1 MVFSHYSTSSKKR
14 RFGKAK
20 IKSNSQ
26 KLPKNISNIEV
37 KIHQLSSKGVGVG
50 YISQQDK
57 EKYEKNKVYVPN
69 TIPGEVVRVHPTK
82 KTGKGLEAE
91 LIELVT
97 PSSER
102 QSPKCNAYLN
112 CGGCQL
118 QHMTYDAYLKW
129 KQQTIFNLF
138 QKSNIPLKEFGGFFA
153 SKLQQRRRASFKFK
167 RTKEKSFIGFYA
179 NKSHQIIELEG
190 CVVICPELLKT
201 KQKILQGLD
210 KIFPIGTS
218 LSIQINQYDT
228 GSDIL
233 IIADQKLSKEVQT
246 ELTVWASGTDIKR
259 ISLSYTGELKAS
271 LIYQET
277 PPSII
282 WGGIIVSPPPGS
294 FLQPTLFGEKIL
306 QKEILS
312 AHKNAKHCLDLFAGC
327 GTLSAN
333 LLTQKVKI
341 TAIDTQIEC
350 LKAYEA
356 GYRNFKQDNLLKV
369 EIRDL
374 INAPVMSSFLNYFD
388 GIILDPPRSGANEQ
402 IKQISMSN
410 CPSVTYVSCN
420 PLSFIN
426 DAQIL
431 IGAGYQLQK
440 ITLIDQFSWTT
451 HSELIGYFKKK

>member
-20 IKSNSQ
+20 IKSNSR
-26 KLPKNISNIEV
+26 KHPKHISNIEV

-50 YISQQDK
+50 YISQQVN

-97 PSSER
+97 PSFER

-118 QHMTYDAYLKW
+118 QHLNYDAYLRW
-129 KQQTIFNLF
+129 KQQTIFDLF

-190 CVVICPELLKT
+190 CIVICPELLKT

-246 ELTVWASGTDIKR
+246 ELTVWASSTDIKR
-259 ISLSYTGELKAS
+259 ISLSYTGELKAN

-374 INAPVMSSFLNYFD
+374 INAPVMSSSLNYFD

-426 DAQIL
+426 DAKIL
-431 IGAGYQLQK
+431 IVAGYQLQK
-440 ITLIDQFSWTT
+440 ITLVDQFNWTT
-451 HSELIGYFKKK
+451 HSELIGNFEKK